1 MTMKSTQ
8 MTTTMTT
15 TSIWKS
21 SRRCRRRPLISKRTK
36 MMMKE
41 SKDTMMTSSRRA
53 RGRKLA
59 VRAVCL
65 GVAIGIKRTAPVARM
80 AKATAWQMAIWA
92 WTMKMRSMK
101 MRSLTSQSKSS
112 SRSLSRLSSKRG
124 VQSVRS
130 SLGRSSRRRLRDK
143 LLSFYHQ
150 WACSM
155 ASKSSASTT

>member
-15 TSIWKS
+15 ISIWKS

-59 VRAVCL
+59 ARAVCP
-65 GVAIGIKRTAPVARM
+65 VEIGIKRTVPVARM
-80 AKATAWQMAIWA
+80 DKATAWQMAIWA

>member
-21 SRRCRRRPLISKRTK
+21 LRRCRRRPLISKRTK

-65 GVAIGIKRTAPVARM
+65 VAIGIKRTAPVARM
-80 AKATAWQMAIWA
+80 VKATAWQMAIWA

>member
-21 SRRCRRRPLISKRTK
+21 LRRCRRRPLISKRTK

-65 GVAIGIKRTAPVARM
+65 VAIGIKRTAPVARM
-80 AKATAWQMAIWA
+80 VKATAWQMATWA
-92 WTMKMRSMK
+92 WTMKTRLMK

>member
-65 GVAIGIKRTAPVARM
+65 VAIGIKRTAPVARM
-80 AKATAWQMAIWA
+80 AKATAWQMATWA
-92 WTMKMRSMK
+92 WTMKTRSMK

>member
-15 TSIWKS
+15 ISIWKS

-65 GVAIGIKRTAPVARM
+65 VEIGIKRTAPVARM
-80 AKATAWQMAIWA
+80 VKATAWQMATWA
-92 WTMKMRSMK
+92 WTMKTRSMK

>member
-53 RGRKLA
+53 RGRKLV

-65 GVAIGIKRTAPVARM
+65 VAIGIKRTALVARM

>member
-1 MTMKSTQ
+1 MKSTQ

-21 SRRCRRRPLISKRTK
+21 SRKCRRRPLISKRTK

-53 RGRKLA
+53 QGRKLA
-59 VRAVCL
+59 VRAVCP
-65 GVAIGIKRTAPVARM
+65 VAIGIKRTVPVARM
-80 AKATAWQMAIWA
+80 AKATVWQMATWA

-101 MRSLTSQSKSS
+101 MRSLTLQSKSS

-130 SLGRSSRRRLRDK
+130 SLARSSRLRLRDK

>member
-15 TSIWKS
+15 ISIWKS

-65 GVAIGIKRTAPVARM
+65 VAIGIKRTAPVARM
-80 AKATAWQMAIWA
+80 VKATAWQMATWA
-92 WTMKMRSMK
+92 WTMKTRSMK